1 MAMKLTSTIEGQT
14 TSDLEVALEE
24 VHRLIAEGNTSGFNR
39 NDTGRFEFSIEGSED
54 APGGG
59 VAA

>member
-1 MAMKLTSTIEGQT
+1 M
-14 TSDLEVALEE
+14 ALEE

-54 APGGG
+54 EGGG
-59 VAA
+59 DAA